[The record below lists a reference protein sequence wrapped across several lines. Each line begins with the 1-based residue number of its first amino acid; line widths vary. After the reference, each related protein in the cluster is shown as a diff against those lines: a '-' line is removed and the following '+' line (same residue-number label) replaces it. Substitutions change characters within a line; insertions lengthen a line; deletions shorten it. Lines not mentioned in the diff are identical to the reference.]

1 MQNLDVQ
8 LSITIPSNLVL
19 IERVEYQRLQEQELN
34 GQWWSMKDLEAR
46 TAKKVDWIKEN
57 ILYVP
62 RFKKLLDVQS
72 GGFVYYPQTRG
83 ENWAFQAPQMA
94 NFLDKHFSNIYNK

>member
-19 IERVEYQRLQEQELN
+19 IERLEYRRLQEMELN

-46 TAKKVDWIKEN
+46 TSKKVDWIKEN
-57 ILYVP
+57 ILYVH
-62 RFKKLLDVQS
+62 RFRRLLDVES
-72 GGFVYYPQTRG
+72 GGFVYYPKTRG
-83 ENWAFQAPQMA
+83 ETWAFQAPQMA
-94 NFLDKHFSNIYNK
+94 EFLDKHFRNIYTK